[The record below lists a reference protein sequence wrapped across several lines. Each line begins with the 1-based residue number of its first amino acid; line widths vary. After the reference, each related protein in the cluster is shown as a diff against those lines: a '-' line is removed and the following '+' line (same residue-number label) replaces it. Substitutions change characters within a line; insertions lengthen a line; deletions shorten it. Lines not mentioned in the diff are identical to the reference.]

1 MARDLNKARMRNSRR
16 AVWLVVALYLVSDS
30 WIPDDT
36 PPHERLEYLGY
47 FLTLVCAFGRVYSTA
62 FLGGRKNHE
71 LMISGPFSIVRNPL
85 YVFSLIGIVGV
96 GLESARI
103 SILAPL
109 LIMHII
115 SYNFLVRREEVR
127 LLENFGDAYR
137 DYCARV
143 KRFLPNFRNYTQPES
158 METRPQ
164 LLLIAIRDAW
174 IWLLPYPIFEFI
186 DWLRD
191 DQHILPVLFIMP

>member
-1 MARDLNKARMRNSRR
+1 MAKDLNKARMRNSRR
-16 AVWLVVALYLVSDS
+16 AVWAVVLLYLVSDS

-47 FLTLVCAFGRVYSTA
+47 FFILVCVFGRIYSTV
-62 FLGGRKNHE
+62 FLAGRKNHQ
-71 LMISGPFSIVRNPL
+71 LMTDGPFSVVRNPL
-85 YVFSLIGIVGV
+85 YVFSLLGIIGV

-115 SYNFLVRREEVR
+115 SYNFLVRREET
-127 LLENFGDAYR
+127 L
-137 DYCARV
+137 RV
-143 KRFLPNFRNYTQPES
+143 KRFIPSFKHYTQPES
-158 METRPQ
+158 IETRPQ

-174 IWLLPYPIFEFI
+174 IWLLPYPIFELI

-191 DQHILPVLFIMP
+191 DMHYLPIWFIMP

>member
-1 MARDLNKARMRNSRR
+1 MAKDLNKARMRNSRR
-16 AVWLVVALYLVSDS
+16 AVWLVAALYLVSDS

-62 FLGGRKNHE
+62 FLGGRKNQS
-71 LMISGPFSIVRNPL
+71 LMTDGPFSVVRNPL

-103 SILAPL
+103 TILAPL

-127 LLENFGDAYR
+127 LLENFGDAYHA
-137 DYCARV
+137 YCARV
-143 KRFLPNFRNYTQPES
+143 KRFMPNFKHYTQPE
-158 METRPQ
+158 EITVRPS
-164 LLLIAIRDAW
+164 LLLIAVRDAW
-174 IWLLPYPIFEFI
+174 IWLLPYPIFELI

-191 DQHILPVLFIMP
+191 DVHVLPVLFIMP